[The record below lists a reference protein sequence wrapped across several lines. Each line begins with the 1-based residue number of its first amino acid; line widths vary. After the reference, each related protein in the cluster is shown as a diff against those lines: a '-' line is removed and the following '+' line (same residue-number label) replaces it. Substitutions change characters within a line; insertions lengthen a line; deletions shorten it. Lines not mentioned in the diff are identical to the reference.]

1 VAARTQRALQAGL
14 RRCGGEEGADATAW
28 RHDGGCRAP
37 HLAAVAASDG
47 PAWQRLMPFAQLR
60 CQSLLLLLKCGFKLA
75 FNAPIAPVAELA
87 SNSATHSLA
96 GAVAAAGE
104 AAVRDHRQV
113 VNCDG
118 ATVSPKKPVRQ
129 SQRHRGNHS
138 QTPDTKSFCSA
149 KPSSILGLILLSTR
163 LT

>member
-1 VAARTQRALQAGL
+1 MAAR
-14 RRCGGEEGADATAW
+14 
-28 RHDGGCRAP
+28 
-37 HLAAVAASDG
+37 DG

-60 CQSLLLLLKCGFKLA
+60 CQSLMLLLKCGFKLA

-118 ATVSPKKPVRQ
+118 ATVSPKKASQAESAAQRQ
-129 SQRHRGNHS
+129 SLSDARHKVVLQR
-138 QTPDTKSFCSA
+138 
-149 KPSSILGLILLSTR
+149 
-163 LT
+163 

>member
-1 VAARTQRALQAGL
+1 MRRRGGTTAAAERRRAAEAQRG
-14 RRCGGEEGADATAW
+14 
-28 RHDGGCRAP
+28 
-37 HLAAVAASDG
+37 HLAAVAARDG

-96 GAVAAAGE
+96 ALAAGPARLPRRRCE
-104 AAVRDHRQV
+104 SLRDHRQV
-113 VNCDG
+113 VNHDG

-129 SQRHRGNHS
+129 CQRHRGNHS
-138 QTPDTKSFCSA
+138 QRLRRQSPDTKSFCSA
-149 KPSSILGLILLSTR
+149 KPNSILGLILLSTR